1 MHKVVRLGKFFNF
14 LCDFTTIMGLCK
26 YNNNVREFLQLYR
39 RTLDVFCWTINN
51 DSNYFGSQVSVGF
64 LNAN

>member
-26 YNNNVREFLQLYR
+26 YNNNVREFLQLG
-39 RTLDVFCWTINN
+39 RTPDVFFWTINN
-51 DSNYFGSQVSVGF
+51 DSNYFGQVSVGF